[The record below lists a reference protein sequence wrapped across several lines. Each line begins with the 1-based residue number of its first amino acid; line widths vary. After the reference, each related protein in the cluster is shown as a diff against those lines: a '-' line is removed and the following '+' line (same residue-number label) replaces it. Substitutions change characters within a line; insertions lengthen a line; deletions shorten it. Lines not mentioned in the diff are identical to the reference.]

1 MAYLGKGLN
10 DIATANIV
18 VDTMTGNGS
27 DTTLALSW
35 GAGSKGIGS
44 VNDVSVFYGGCQQ
57 RPGQD
62 FTLANGTVTFTTAPM
77 NGVNVVAV
85 SHGDSWQDNVADST
99 VVTESFA
106 DLAITNAKIIG
117 LDSSKLSGAMPAIDG
132 SALTGIT
139 ETTNSASDPAI
150 DTNGTL
156 GDIWVNTASGEMF
169 ILTDATTDENV
180 WTNIGA
186 GTGDV
191 QPWVF
196 QGTIK
201 GFSMGCESGASELDT
216 IEHYSYSSD
225 GDATDAADLTFGVE
239 GGAGGKSETHAYYLG
254 GKNGSNTV
262 INTIQ
267 KFAFAS
273 VANSTNVATLKE
285 QRKEC
290 AGVSSQTHIFVTGG
304 AASQVGSSA
313 LADDIQKIATASDA
327 NGVRTGDL
335 SNNHTQGTAH
345 TSETHGHAVGGYTTA
360 SSGAVSD
367 VIERYSL
374 SSDENASDVGNLTVS
389 RRSCNGMSSSTH
401 GYSSA
406 GAPTTN
412 IIDKFQFAASA
423 NATDVGDLTVS
434 QQKSGASSSTT
445 NGYSADGGNS
455 GGGSNHI
462 EKISFSSDGNAS
474 DIGNLTN
481 SGGNRAGTQH

>member
-10 DIATANIV
+10 DIATANIS
-18 VDTMTGNGS
+18 VDTMTGDGS
-27 DTTLALSW
+27 DTTLALSM
-35 GAGSKGIGS
+35 GTKGIGS
-44 VNDVSVFYGGCQQ
+44 VNDVSVFIGGIQQ
-57 RPGQD
+57 RPNVD
-62 FTLANGTVTFTTAPM
+62 YTLSAGVVTFTTAPM
-77 NGVNVVAV
+77 NGQAV
-85 SHGDSWQDNVADST
+85 CAISHSDSWQDNVADSS

-106 DLAITNAKIIG
+106 DLAITDAKIIG
-117 LDSSKLSGAMPAIDG
+117 LNSSKLTGAMPAISG
-132 SALTGIT
+132 ASLTGIT
-139 ETTNSASDPAI
+139 ETTDSASDPAT

-180 WTNIGA
+180 WTNVGS

-225 GDATDAADLTFGVE
+225 GDATDAADLTVGIE

-254 GKNGSNTV
+254 GKNSSNTV

-290 AGVSSQTHIFVTGG
+290 AGASSETHIFVTGG
-304 AASQVGSSA
+304 QAAQVGSAS

-335 SNNHTQGTAH
+335 TNNHTQGTAH
-345 TSETHGHAVGGYTTA
+345 TSETHGYSAGGYTTA
-360 SSGAVSD
+360 SSGSSTN

-374 SSDENASDVGNLTVS
+374 SSDENASDVGDMTVT
-389 RRSCNGMSSSTH
+389 RRACNGMSSSTH
-401 GYSSA
+401 GYTT
-406 GAPTTN
+406 GGHPTTN
-412 IIDKFQFAASA
+412 VIDKYQFSASA
-423 NATDVGDLTVS
+423 NATDVGDITVA
-434 QQKSGASSSTT
+434 QQRAGASSSTT
-445 NGYSADGGNS
+445 HGYSADGANS
-455 GGGSNHI
+455 GGGSDNKL
-462 EKISFSSDGNAS
+462 EKISFASDGNS
-474 DIGNLTN
+474 TDIGNLTN

>member
-1 MAYLGKGLN
+1 MPLTQVSDNMIDTG
-10 DIATANIV
+10 IA
-18 VDTMTGNGS
+18 
-27 DTTLALSW
+27 
-35 GAGSKGIGS
+35 
-44 VNDVSVFYGGCQQ
+44 
-57 RPGQD
+57 
-62 FTLANGTVTFTTAPM
+62 
-77 NGVNVVAV
+77 
-85 SHGDSWQDNVADST
+85 
-99 VVTESFA
+99 
-106 DLAITNAKIIG
+106 
-117 LDSSKLSGAMPAIDG
+117 SSKVTGALAAVDG
-132 SALTGIT
+132 SALTGLSAIT
-139 ETTNSASDPAI
+139 KSASDPAT
-150 DTNGTL
+150 DTNPSGGVGTV
-156 GDIWVNTASGEMF
+156 WANTTDGEMF
-169 ILTDATTDENV
+169 VCTDATTDENV
-180 WTNIGA
+180 WKNIGA

-191 QPWVF
+191 QPYSF
-196 QGTIK
+196 GGTIK

-225 GDATDAADLTFGVE
+225 GDATDAADLTQGLE

-304 AASQVGSSA
+304 SASQVGSSA

-345 TSETHGHAVGGYTTA
+345 TSETHGYAVGGYTTSNSA
-360 SSGAVSD
+360 AVTD

-412 IIDKFQFAASA
+412 VIDKYQFSASA

-455 GGGSNHI
+455 GGGSNQI

-481 SGGNRAGTQH
+481 SGGNRAGSQY

>member
-156 GDIWVNTASGEMF
+156 GDIWVNTTSGEMY
-169 ILTDATTDENV
+169 ILTDATAGSNF
-180 WTNIGA
+180 WTNVGA

-191 QPWVF
+191 APYSF
-196 QGTIK
+196 GGIIK

-345 TSETHGHAVGGYTTA
+345 TSETHGHAVGGYTTGNSA
-360 SSGAVSD
+360 ATTN

-481 SGGNRAGTQH
+481 SGGNRAGSQH

>member
-1 MAYLGKGLN
+1 MPLTQVSDNMIDTG
-10 DIATANIV
+10 IA
-18 VDTMTGNGS
+18 
-27 DTTLALSW
+27 
-35 GAGSKGIGS
+35 
-44 VNDVSVFYGGCQQ
+44 
-57 RPGQD
+57 
-62 FTLANGTVTFTTAPM
+62 
-77 NGVNVVAV
+77 
-85 SHGDSWQDNVADST
+85 
-99 VVTESFA
+99 
-106 DLAITNAKIIG
+106 
-117 LDSSKLSGAMPAIDG
+117 SSKVTGALAAVDG
-132 SALTGIT
+132 SALTGLSAIT
-139 ETTNSASDPAI
+139 KSASDPAT
-150 DTNGTL
+150 DTNPSGGVGTV
-156 GDIWVNTASGEMF
+156 WANTTDGEMF
-169 ILTDATTDENV
+169 VCTDATTDENV
-180 WTNIGA
+180 WKNIGA

-191 QPWVF
+191 QPYSF
-196 QGTIK
+196 GGTIK

-225 GDATDAADLTFGVE
+225 GDATDAADLTQGLE

-304 AASQVGSSA
+304 SAAQVGSAS

-335 SNNHTQGTAH
+335 TNNHTQGTAH
-345 TSETHGHAVGGYTTA
+345 TSETHGYSAGGYTTSNSA
-360 SSGAVSD
+360 AVTD

-374 SSDENASDVGNLTVS
+374 SSDENASDVGDLTVT
-389 RRSCNGMSSSTH
+389 RRACNGMSSSTH

-412 IIDKFQFAASA
+412 VIDKYQFSASA

-445 NGYSADGGNS
+445 HGYSADGGNS
-455 GGGSNHI
+455 GGGSNQI

-481 SGGNRAGTQH
+481 SGGNRAGSQY